1 MRTASRASN
10 SKVTPNRTWRPFPPE
25 NPHLPRGAIG
35 ALRDPASY
43 ALAPFPA
50 ALYSPRLMD
59 PNSPRK
65 TEPLDQLALRCG
77 WCRPRVEQERPAA
90 QS

>member
-1 MRTASRASN
+1 M
-10 SKVTPNRTWRPFPPE
+10 
-25 NPHLPRGAIG
+25 
-35 ALRDPASY
+35 RDPASY

-65 TEPLDQLALRCG
+65 TEPLDQLALWRG